1 MKKLKSLLI
10 ISALLVSIPTATN
23 AMQTKAVK
31 EQQAVNKN
39 SAQQMQEMTD
49 KNELFTVDQKIDILS
64 KKYLNNFRTCEPLHI
79 TESLDFFGL
88 KISIQVDIN
97 GWVNNKCSYYMTG
110 NIGGLGKD
118 IREVFNINQSVTDEQ
133 IEKFK
138 PVIECNFSKAELNT
152 MIDAFIARN
161 ERNTIQIAQMLEKPN
176 KKYINTV
183 IKNISNQKQNSSL
196 KDYKGLTRI
205 IRTVTKKVAEETE
218 EVLNEAQNKKRGKS
232 L

>member
-39 SAQQMQEMTD
+39 SARQMQEMTD

-79 TESLDFFGL
+79 TESMDIFGL
-88 KISIQVDIN
+88 KISFQVDIN

-176 KKYINTV
+176 KKYNDSI
-183 IKNISNQKQNSSL
+183 QKLTPEEEKFVQMITTGNVCKIPNSSEL
-196 KDYKGLTRI
+196 MEQFSQFIMPVGE
-205 IRTVTKKVAEETE
+205 TK
-218 EVLNEAQNKKRGKS
+218 
-232 L
+232 

>member
-10 ISALLVSIPTATN
+10 VSALLVSIPAATN

-39 SAQQMQEMTD
+39 SARQMQEMTD

-79 TESLDFFGL
+79 SESMDIFGL
-88 KISIQVDIN
+88 KISFQVDIN

-133 IEKFK
+133 IAKFK
-138 PVIECNFSKAELNT
+138 PVIECNFSKDELNT
-152 MIDAFIARN
+152 MVDALVARR
-161 ERNTIQIAQMLEKPN
+161 ERYTTQIAQMLEKPN
-176 KKYINTV
+176 KKYND
-183 IKNISNQKQNSSL
+183 SAQKLTPEEEKLVQMITTGNVCKIPNSSEL
-196 KDYKGLTRI
+196 MEQFSQFIMPVGE
-205 IRTVTKKVAEETE
+205 TK
-218 EVLNEAQNKKRGKS
+218 
-232 L
+232 

>member
-39 SAQQMQEMTD
+39 SARQMQEMTD

-79 TESLDFFGL
+79 SESMDIFGL
-88 KISIQVDIN
+88 KISFQVDIN

-133 IEKFK
+133 IAKFK
-138 PVIECNFSKAELNT
+138 PVIECNFSKDELNT
-152 MIDAFIARN
+152 MVDAFVARS
-161 ERNTIQIAQMLEKPN
+161 ERNTTQIAQMLEKPN
-176 KKYINTV
+176 KKYNDSI
-183 IKNISNQKQNSSL
+183 QKLTPEEEKLVQMITTGNVCKIPNSSEL
-196 KDYKGLTRI
+196 IEQFSQFIMPAGE
-205 IRTVTKKVAEETE
+205 TK
-218 EVLNEAQNKKRGKS
+218 
-232 L
+232 

>member
-39 SAQQMQEMTD
+39 SARQMQEMTD

-79 TESLDFFGL
+79 SESMDIFGL
-88 KISIQVDIN
+88 KISFQVDIN

-133 IEKFK
+133 IAKFK
-138 PVIECNFSKAELNT
+138 PVIECNFSKDELNT
-152 MIDAFIARN
+152 MVDAFVARS
-161 ERNTIQIAQMLEKPN
+161 ERNTTQIAQMLEKPN
-176 KKYINTV
+176 KKYNDSI
-183 IKNISNQKQNSSL
+183 QKLTPEEEKLVQMITTGNVCKIPNSSEL
-196 KDYKGLTRI
+196 MEQFSQFIMPAGE
-205 IRTVTKKVAEETE
+205 TK
-218 EVLNEAQNKKRGKS
+218 
-232 L
+232 

>member
-39 SAQQMQEMTD
+39 SARQMQEMTD

-79 TESLDFFGL
+79 SESMDIFGL
-88 KISIQVDIN
+88 KISFQVDIN

-133 IEKFK
+133 IAKFK

-152 MIDAFIARN
+152 MVDAFVARS
-161 ERNTIQIAQMLEKPN
+161 ERNTTQIAQMLEKPN
-176 KKYINTV
+176 KKYNDSI
-183 IKNISNQKQNSSL
+183 QKLTPEEEKFVQMITTGNVCKIPNSSEL
-196 KDYKGLTRI
+196 MEQFSQFIMPVGE
-205 IRTVTKKVAEETE
+205 TK
-218 EVLNEAQNKKRGKS
+218 
-232 L
+232 

>member
-1 MKKLKSLLI
+1 MKKIKSLLI

-39 SAQQMQEMTD
+39 SARQMQEMTD

-79 TESLDFFGL
+79 SESMDIFGL
-88 KISIQVDIN
+88 KISFQVDIN

-133 IEKFK
+133 IAKFK
-138 PVIECNFSKAELNT
+138 PVIECNFSKDELNT
-152 MIDAFIARN
+152 MVDALVARR
-161 ERNTIQIAQMLEKPN
+161 ERYTTQIAQMLEKPN
-176 KKYINTV
+176 KKYNDSI
-183 IKNISNQKQNSSL
+183 QKLTPEEEKFVQMITTGNVCKIPNSSEL
-196 KDYKGLTRI
+196 MEQFSQFIMPVGE
-205 IRTVTKKVAEETE
+205 TK
-218 EVLNEAQNKKRGKS
+218 
-232 L
+232 

>member
-39 SAQQMQEMTD
+39 SARQMQEMTD

-79 TESLDFFGL
+79 SESMDIFGL
-88 KISIQVDIN
+88 KISFQVDIN

-176 KKYINTV
+176 KKYNDSI
-183 IKNISNQKQNSSL
+183 QKLTPEEEKFVQMITTGNVCKIPNSTELMEQFSQFIMPA
-196 KDYKGLTRI
+196 GE
-205 IRTVTKKVAEETE
+205 TK
-218 EVLNEAQNKKRGKS
+218 
-232 L
+232 

>member
-1 MKKLKSLLI
+1 MKKIKSLLI

-176 KKYINTV
+176 KKYNDSI
-183 IKNISNQKQNSSL
+183 QKLTPEEEKFVQMITTGNVCKIPNSTELMEQFSQFIMPA
-196 KDYKGLTRI
+196 GE
-205 IRTVTKKVAEETE
+205 TK
-218 EVLNEAQNKKRGKS
+218 
-232 L
+232 

>member
-39 SAQQMQEMTD
+39 SARQMQEMTD

-79 TESLDFFGL
+79 SESMDIFGL
-88 KISIQVDIN
+88 KISFQVDIN

-133 IEKFK
+133 IAKFK

-161 ERNTIQIAQMLEKPN
+161 ERNTTQIAQMLEKPN
-176 KKYINTV
+176 KKYNDSI
-183 IKNISNQKQNSSL
+183 QKLTPEEEKLVQMITTGNVCKIPNSSEL
-196 KDYKGLTRI
+196 MEQFSQFIMPAGE
-205 IRTVTKKVAEETE
+205 TK
-218 EVLNEAQNKKRGKS
+218 
-232 L
+232 

>member
-39 SAQQMQEMTD
+39 SARQMQEMTD

-79 TESLDFFGL
+79 SESMDIFGL
-88 KISIQVDIN
+88 KISFQVDIN

-133 IEKFK
+133 IAKFK
-138 PVIECNFSKAELNT
+138 PVIECNFSKDELNT
-152 MIDAFIARN
+152 MIDAFVARS
-161 ERNTIQIAQMLEKPN
+161 ERNTTQIAQMLEKPN
-176 KKYINTV
+176 KKYNDSI
-183 IKNISNQKQNSSL
+183 QKLTPEEEKFVQMITTGNVCKIPNSSEL
-196 KDYKGLTRI
+196 MEQFSQFIMPVGE
-205 IRTVTKKVAEETE
+205 TK
-218 EVLNEAQNKKRGKS
+218 
-232 L
+232 

>member
-1 MKKLKSLLI
+1 MKRLKSLLI

-39 SAQQMQEMTD
+39 SAQQMQKMSD

-79 TESLDFFGL
+79 SESMDIFGL
-88 KISIQVDIN
+88 KISFQVDIN

-118 IREVFNINQSVTDEQ
+118 IREVFNINQSITDEQ
-133 IEKFK
+133 IAKFK
-138 PVIECNFSKAELNT
+138 PVIECNFSKTELNT
-152 MIDAFIARN
+152 MVDAFVARS
-161 ERNTIQIAQMLEKPN
+161 ERNTTQIAQMLEKPN
-176 KKYINTV
+176 KKYNDSI
-183 IKNISNQKQNSSL
+183 QKLTPEEEKLVQMITTGNVCKIPNSSEL
-196 KDYKGLTRI
+196 MEQFSQFIMPAGE
-205 IRTVTKKVAEETE
+205 TK
-218 EVLNEAQNKKRGKS
+218 
-232 L
+232 

>member
-1 MKKLKSLLI
+1 MKRLKSLLI

-39 SAQQMQEMTD
+39 SAQQMQKMSD

-79 TESLDFFGL
+79 SESMDFFGL

-118 IREVFNINQSVTDEQ
+118 IREVFNINQSITDEQ
-133 IEKFK
+133 IAKFK
-138 PVIECNFSKAELNT
+138 PVIECNFSKTELNT
-152 MIDAFIARN
+152 MVDAFVARS
-161 ERNTIQIAQMLEKPN
+161 ERNTTQIAQMLEKPN
-176 KKYINTV
+176 KKYNDSI
-183 IKNISNQKQNSSL
+183 QKLTPEEEKFVQMITTGNVCKIPNSSEL
-196 KDYKGLTRI
+196 MEQFSQFIMPVGE
-205 IRTVTKKVAEETE
+205 TK
-218 EVLNEAQNKKRGKS
+218 
-232 L
+232 

>member
-176 KKYINTV
+176 KKYNDSI
-183 IKNISNQKQNSSL
+183 QKLTPEEEKFVQMITTGNVCKIPNSTELMEQFSQFIMPA
-196 KDYKGLTRI
+196 GE
-205 IRTVTKKVAEETE
+205 TK
-218 EVLNEAQNKKRGKS
+218 
-232 L
+232 

>member
-39 SAQQMQEMTD
+39 SARQMQEMTD

-79 TESLDFFGL
+79 SESMDIFGL
-88 KISIQVDIN
+88 KISFQIDIN

-133 IEKFK
+133 IAKFK
-138 PVIECNFSKAELNT
+138 PVIECNFSKDELNT
-152 MIDAFIARN
+152 MVDAFVARS
-161 ERNTIQIAQMLEKPN
+161 ERNTTQIAQMIEKPN
-176 KKYINTV
+176 KKYNDSI
-183 IKNISNQKQNSSL
+183 QKLTPEEEKLVQMITTGNVCKIPNSSEL
-196 KDYKGLTRI
+196 MEQFSQFIMPAGE
-205 IRTVTKKVAEETE
+205 TK
-218 EVLNEAQNKKRGKS
+218 
-232 L
+232 

>member
-1 MKKLKSLLI
+1 MKRLKSLLI

-39 SAQQMQEMTD
+39 SAQQMQKMSD

-79 TESLDFFGL
+79 SESMDIFGL
-88 KISIQVDIN
+88 KISFQVDIN

-133 IEKFK
+133 IAKFK
-138 PVIECNFSKAELNT
+138 PVIECNFSKTELNT
-152 MIDAFIARN
+152 MVDAFVARS
-161 ERNTIQIAQMLEKPN
+161 ERNTTQIAQMLEKPN
-176 KKYINTV
+176 KKYNDSI
-183 IKNISNQKQNSSL
+183 QKLTPEEEKLVQMITTGNVCKIPNSSEL
-196 KDYKGLTRI
+196 MEQFSQFIMPAGE
-205 IRTVTKKVAEETE
+205 TK
-218 EVLNEAQNKKRGKS
+218 
-232 L
+232 

>member
-10 ISALLVSIPTATN
+10 ISALLVSIPTIAN
-23 AMQTKAVK
+23 AMQTKAIK

-138 PVIECNFSKAELNT
+138 PVIECNFSKTELNT
-152 MIDAFIARN
+152 MVDAFVARS
-161 ERNTIQIAQMLEKPN
+161 ERNTTQIAQMLEKPN
-176 KKYINTV
+176 KKYNDSI
-183 IKNISNQKQNSSL
+183 QKLTPEEEKLVQMITTGNVCKIPNSSEL
-196 KDYKGLTRI
+196 MEQFSQFIMPAGE
-205 IRTVTKKVAEETE
+205 TK
-218 EVLNEAQNKKRGKS
+218 
-232 L
+232 

>member
-1 MKKLKSLLI
+1 MKKIKSLLI
-10 ISALLVSIPTATN
+10 ISALLVSIPTIAN

-79 TESLDFFGL
+79 SESMDIFGL
-88 KISIQVDIN
+88 KISFQVDIN

-176 KKYINTV
+176 KKYND
-183 IKNISNQKQNSSL
+183 SAQKLTPEEEKLVQMITTGNVCKIPNSSEL
-196 KDYKGLTRI
+196 MEQFSQFIMPAGE
-205 IRTVTKKVAEETE
+205 TK
-218 EVLNEAQNKKRGKS
+218 
-232 L
+232 

>member
-1 MKKLKSLLI
+1 MKKIKLLLI

-39 SAQQMQEMTD
+39 SARQMQEMTD

-79 TESLDFFGL
+79 SESMDIFGL
-88 KISIQVDIN
+88 KISFQVDIN

-133 IEKFK
+133 IAKFK
-138 PVIECNFSKAELNT
+138 PVIECNFSKDELNT
-152 MIDAFIARN
+152 MVDALVARR
-161 ERNTIQIAQMLEKPN
+161 ERYTTQIAQMLEKPN
-176 KKYINTV
+176 KKYNDSI
-183 IKNISNQKQNSSL
+183 QKLTPEEEKLVQMITTGNVCKIPNSSEL
-196 KDYKGLTRI
+196 MEQFSQFIMPAGE
-205 IRTVTKKVAEETE
+205 TK
-218 EVLNEAQNKKRGKS
+218 
-232 L
+232 

>member
-1 MKKLKSLLI
+1 MKRLKSLLI

-176 KKYINTV
+176 KKYNDSI
-183 IKNISNQKQNSSL
+183 QKLTPEEEKFVQMITTGNVCKIPNSSEL
-196 KDYKGLTRI
+196 MEQFSQFIMPVGE
-205 IRTVTKKVAEETE
+205 TK
-218 EVLNEAQNKKRGKS
+218 
-232 L
+232 

>member
-10 ISALLVSIPTATN
+10 ISALLISILTATN

-39 SAQQMQEMTD
+39 SARQMQEMTD

-79 TESLDFFGL
+79 SESMDIFGL
-88 KISIQVDIN
+88 KISFQVDIN

-133 IEKFK
+133 IAKFK
-138 PVIECNFSKAELNT
+138 PVIECNFSKDELNT
-152 MIDAFIARN
+152 MVDAFVARS
-161 ERNTIQIAQMLEKPN
+161 ERNTTQIAQMLEKPN
-176 KKYINTV
+176 KKYNDSI
-183 IKNISNQKQNSSL
+183 QKLTPEEEKLVQMITTGNVCKIPNSSEL
-196 KDYKGLTRI
+196 MEQFSQFIMPAGE
-205 IRTVTKKVAEETE
+205 TK
-218 EVLNEAQNKKRGKS
+218 
-232 L
+232 

>member
-10 ISALLVSIPTATN
+10 ISALLASIPTATN

-39 SAQQMQEMTD
+39 SARQMQEMTD

-176 KKYINTV
+176 KKYNDSI
-183 IKNISNQKQNSSL
+183 QKLTPEEEKFVQMITTGNVCKIPNSSEL
-196 KDYKGLTRI
+196 MEQFSQFIMPVGE
-205 IRTVTKKVAEETE
+205 TK
-218 EVLNEAQNKKRGKS
+218 
-232 L
+232 

>member
-39 SAQQMQEMTD
+39 SARQMQEMTD

-79 TESLDFFGL
+79 SESMDIFGL
-88 KISIQVDIN
+88 KISFQVDIN

-133 IEKFK
+133 IAKFK
-138 PVIECNFSKAELNT
+138 PVIECNFSKDELNT
-152 MIDAFIARN
+152 MVDAFVARS
-161 ERNTIQIAQMLEKPN
+161 ERNTTQIAQMLEKPN
-176 KKYINTV
+176 KKYNDSI
-183 IKNISNQKQNSSL
+183 QKLTPEEEKFVQMITTGNVCKIPNSSEL
-196 KDYKGLTRI
+196 MEQFSQFIMPAGE
-205 IRTVTKKVAEETE
+205 TK
-218 EVLNEAQNKKRGKS
+218 
-232 L
+232 

>member
-10 ISALLVSIPTATN
+10 ISALLVSIPTIAN
-23 AMQTKAVK
+23 AMQTKAIK

-79 TESLDFFGL
+79 SESMDIFGL
-88 KISIQVDIN
+88 KISFQVDIN

-133 IEKFK
+133 IAKFK
-138 PVIECNFSKAELNT
+138 PVIECNFSKDELNT
-152 MIDAFIARN
+152 VVDAFVARS
-161 ERNTIQIAQMLEKPN
+161 ERYTTQIAQMLEKPN
-176 KKYINTV
+176 KKYNDSI
-183 IKNISNQKQNSSL
+183 QKLTPEEEKLVQMITTGNVCKIPNSSEL
-196 KDYKGLTRI
+196 MEQFSQFIMPAGE
-205 IRTVTKKVAEETE
+205 TK
-218 EVLNEAQNKKRGKS
+218 
-232 L
+232 

>member
-10 ISALLVSIPTATN
+10 VSALLVSIPAATN

-39 SAQQMQEMTD
+39 SARQMQEMTD

-79 TESLDFFGL
+79 TESMDIFGL

-176 KKYINTV
+176 KKYNDSI
-183 IKNISNQKQNSSL
+183 QKLTPEEEKFVQMITTGNVCKIPNSSEL
-196 KDYKGLTRI
+196 MEQFSQFIMPAGE
-205 IRTVTKKVAEETE
+205 TK
-218 EVLNEAQNKKRGKS
+218 
-232 L
+232 

>member
-39 SAQQMQEMTD
+39 SAQQMQKMSD

-79 TESLDFFGL
+79 SESMDIFGL
-88 KISIQVDIN
+88 KISFQVDIN

-118 IREVFNINQSVTDEQ
+118 IREVFNINQSITDEQ
-133 IEKFK
+133 IAKFK
-138 PVIECNFSKAELNT
+138 PVIECNFSKTELNT
-152 MIDAFIARN
+152 MVDAFVARS
-161 ERNTIQIAQMLEKPN
+161 ERNTTQIAQMLEKPN
-176 KKYINTV
+176 KKYNDSI
-183 IKNISNQKQNSSL
+183 QKLTPEEEKLVQMITTGNVCKIPNSSEL
-196 KDYKGLTRI
+196 MEQFSQFIMPAGE
-205 IRTVTKKVAEETE
+205 TK
-218 EVLNEAQNKKRGKS
+218 
-232 L
+232 

>member
-39 SAQQMQEMTD
+39 SARQMQEMTD

-79 TESLDFFGL
+79 SESMDIFGL
-88 KISIQVDIN
+88 KISFQVDIN

-133 IEKFK
+133 IAKFK
-138 PVIECNFSKAELNT
+138 PVIECNFSKDELNT
-152 MIDAFIARN
+152 MVDALVARR
-161 ERNTIQIAQMLEKPN
+161 ERYTTQIAQMLEKPN
-176 KKYINTV
+176 KKYND
-183 IKNISNQKQNSSL
+183 SAQKLTPEEEKLVQMITTGNVCKIPNSSEL
-196 KDYKGLTRI
+196 MEQFSQFIMPVGE
-205 IRTVTKKVAEETE
+205 TK
-218 EVLNEAQNKKRGKS
+218 
-232 L
+232 

>member
-39 SAQQMQEMTD
+39 SARQMQEMTD

-79 TESLDFFGL
+79 SESMDIFGL
-88 KISIQVDIN
+88 KISFQVDIN

-133 IEKFK
+133 IAKFK
-138 PVIECNFSKAELNT
+138 PVIECNFSKDELNT
-152 MIDAFIARN
+152 MVDAFVARSKKIGRASCR
-161 ERNTIQIAQMLEKPN
+161 ER
-176 KKYINTV
+176 V
-183 IKNISNQKQNSSL
+183 
-196 KDYKGLTRI
+196 
-205 IRTVTKKVAEETE
+205 
-218 EVLNEAQNKKRGKS
+218 
-232 L
+232 

>member
-1 MKKLKSLLI
+1 MKKIKSLLI

-39 SAQQMQEMTD
+39 SARQMQEMTD

-79 TESLDFFGL
+79 SESMDIFGL
-88 KISIQVDIN
+88 KISFQVDIN

-133 IEKFK
+133 IAKFK
-138 PVIECNFSKAELNT
+138 PVIECNFSKDELNT
-152 MIDAFIARN
+152 MVDAFVARS
-161 ERNTIQIAQMLEKPN
+161 ERNTTQIAQMLEKPN
-176 KKYINTV
+176 KKYNDSI
-183 IKNISNQKQNSSL
+183 QKLTPEEEKLVQMITTGNVCKIPNSSEL
-196 KDYKGLTRI
+196 MEQFSQFIMPAGE
-205 IRTVTKKVAEETE
+205 TK
-218 EVLNEAQNKKRGKS
+218 
-232 L
+232 

>member
-1 MKKLKSLLI
+1 MKRLKSLLI

-39 SAQQMQEMTD
+39 SARQMQEMTD
-49 KNELFTVDQKIDILS
+49 KNELFTVDQKIDFLS

-79 TESLDFFGL
+79 SESMDIFGL
-88 KISIQVDIN
+88 KISFQVDIN

-133 IEKFK
+133 IAKFK
-138 PVIECNFSKAELNT
+138 PVIECNFSKDELNT
-152 MIDAFIARN
+152 MVDALVARR
-161 ERNTIQIAQMLEKPN
+161 ERYTTQIAQMLEKPN
-176 KKYINTV
+176 KKYNDSI
-183 IKNISNQKQNSSL
+183 QKLTPEEEKLVQIITTGNVCKIPNSSEL
-196 KDYKGLTRI
+196 MEQFSQFIMPAGE
-205 IRTVTKKVAEETE
+205 TK
-218 EVLNEAQNKKRGKS
+218 
-232 L
+232 

>member
-39 SAQQMQEMTD
+39 SARQMQEMTD

-79 TESLDFFGL
+79 SESMDIFGL
-88 KISIQVDIN
+88 KISFQVDIN

-133 IEKFK
+133 IAKFK
-138 PVIECNFSKAELNT
+138 PVIECNFSKDELNT

-176 KKYINTV
+176 KKYNDSI
-183 IKNISNQKQNSSL
+183 QKLTPEEEKFVQMITTGNVCKIPNSSEL
-196 KDYKGLTRI
+196 MEQFSQFIMPVGE
-205 IRTVTKKVAEETE
+205 TK
-218 EVLNEAQNKKRGKS
+218 
-232 L
+232 

>member
-39 SAQQMQEMTD
+39 SARQMQEMTD

-152 MIDAFIARN
+152 MVDAFVARS
-161 ERNTIQIAQMLEKPN
+161 ERNTTQIAQMLEKPN
-176 KKYINTV
+176 KKYNDSI
-183 IKNISNQKQNSSL
+183 QKLTPEEEKLVQMITTGNVCKIPNSSEL
-196 KDYKGLTRI
+196 MEQFSQFIMPAGE
-205 IRTVTKKVAEETE
+205 TK
-218 EVLNEAQNKKRGKS
+218 
-232 L
+232 

>member
-39 SAQQMQEMTD
+39 SARQMQEMTD
-49 KNELFTVDQKIDILS
+49 KNELFTVDQKMDILS

-79 TESLDFFGL
+79 SESMDIFGL
-88 KISIQVDIN
+88 KISFQVDIN

-133 IEKFK
+133 IAKFK

-152 MIDAFIARN
+152 MVDALVARR
-161 ERNTIQIAQMLEKPN
+161 ERYTTQIAQMLEKPN
-176 KKYINTV
+176 KKYNDSI
-183 IKNISNQKQNSSL
+183 QKLTPEEEKLVQMITTGNVCKIPNSSEL
-196 KDYKGLTRI
+196 MEQFSQFIMPVGE
-205 IRTVTKKVAEETE
+205 TK
-218 EVLNEAQNKKRGKS
+218 
-232 L
+232 

>member
-39 SAQQMQEMTD
+39 SARQMQEMTD

-79 TESLDFFGL
+79 SESMDIFGL

-176 KKYINTV
+176 KKYNDSI
-183 IKNISNQKQNSSL
+183 QKLTPEEEKFVQMITTGNVCKIPNSSEL
-196 KDYKGLTRI
+196 MEQFSQFIMPAGE
-205 IRTVTKKVAEETE
+205 TK
-218 EVLNEAQNKKRGKS
+218 
-232 L
+232 

>member
-10 ISALLVSIPTATN
+10 ISALLVSIPTIAN
-23 AMQTKAVK
+23 AMQTKAIK

-79 TESLDFFGL
+79 TESLDIFGL
-88 KISIQVDIN
+88 KISFQVDIN

-176 KKYINTV
+176 KKYNDSI
-183 IKNISNQKQNSSL
+183 QKLTPEEEKFVQMITTGNVCKIPNSSEL
-196 KDYKGLTRI
+196 MEQFSQFIMPVGE
-205 IRTVTKKVAEETE
+205 TK
-218 EVLNEAQNKKRGKS
+218 
-232 L
+232 

>member
-1 MKKLKSLLI
+1 MKKIKSLLI

-39 SAQQMQEMTD
+39 SARQMQEMTD

-79 TESLDFFGL
+79 SESMDIFGL

-176 KKYINTV
+176 KKYNDSI
-183 IKNISNQKQNSSL
+183 QKLTPEEEKFVQMITTGNVCKIPNSSEL
-196 KDYKGLTRI
+196 MEQFSQFIMPAGE
-205 IRTVTKKVAEETE
+205 TK
-218 EVLNEAQNKKRGKS
+218 
-232 L
+232 